1 MTARRTTLSAAN
13 GGWVRVTIDDDA
25 PFEVRVRPNERGRL
39 EVVELR
45 LAPGGPIDSTTLRQ
59 VQLAHVEVL
68 VNAANLHEHIVARL
82 EVPGPVMFD
91 RTDAVVQPETVTA
104 RGEAFDATVRVTE
117 HASGGAHGQ
126 QRVSGTTT
134 GHKVV
139 EAEAKIGAK
148 VELAGDAAVAAAA
161 EGALT
166 VELTDSASVADSL
179 TVTVKQWSAAMLR
192 RSALFN
198 APPGPKPDGFYEKV
212 AIAYERLSV
221 RSNRPAAEIA
231 EAVGVP
237 LTTAHRWVKRARQ
250 LGYLPPG
257 QKGRRG

>member
-1 MTARRTTLSAAN
+1 MTAKRTTLSAAN
-13 GGWVRVTIDDDA
+13 GGWVRVSIDDDP

-68 VNAANLHEHIVARL
+68 VNAASLREYIVARL
-82 EVPGPVMFD
+82 EVPGPVAFD
-91 RTDAVVQPETVTA
+91 RTDAVVQPETVHA

-126 QRVSGTTT
+126 QRTSGTTT
-134 GHKVV
+134 GRKVDAHAGV
-139 EAEAKIGAK
+139 AAVGVIAANATVHT
-148 VELAGDAAVAAAA
+148 VELA
-161 EGALT
+161 
-166 VELTDSASVADSL
+166 DSGSATDSL
-179 TVTVKQWSAAMLR
+179 TVTVKERSAAMLR

-237 LTTAHRWVKRARQ
+237 LTTVHRWVKRARQ